1 MSKNPTDGFNSVI
14 FRFALPLTSFL
25 VHMSSFNGGMWFHDD
40 VPHHAIVFRETYGT
54 SLSLSVWSLWW
65 SPLRWCTAWSIL
77 GGSASAVKQCRL
89 GLLPSSTLLQRL
101 IVGTSQL
108 NRVNHHVTSYTPML
122 FNLAAWCR
130 RFMFVHGRLHY
141 LVLEQRR
148 VQVGERSY
156 EAAKGLRSRSDEFH
170 RIEDP
175 YL

>member
-25 VHMSSFNGGMWFHDD
+25 VHMSSFNG
-40 VPHHAIVFRETYGT
+40 
-54 SLSLSVWSLWW
+54 
-65 SPLRWCTAWSIL
+65 AWSIL

-122 FNLAAWCR
+122 FNLAA
-130 RFMFVHGRLHY
+130 
-141 LVLEQRR
+141 
-148 VQVGERSY
+148 
-156 EAAKGLRSRSDEFH
+156 
-170 RIEDP
+170 
-175 YL
+175 